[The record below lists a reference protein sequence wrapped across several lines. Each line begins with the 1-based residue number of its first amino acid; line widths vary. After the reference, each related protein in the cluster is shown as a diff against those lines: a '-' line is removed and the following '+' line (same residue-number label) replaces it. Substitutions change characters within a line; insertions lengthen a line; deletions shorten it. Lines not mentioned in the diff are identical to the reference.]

1 MSFEGNT
8 ALYIQYAY
16 ARIQS
21 ILRKYGRDIE
31 SKEIKIIDPLERS
44 LALTIL
50 KLEDTLLKASE
61 DATPNTITSYLY
73 ALVTTFYEIL

>member
-1 MSFEGNT
+1 MKCGAVKYADLSVNRESNYIFSWDKMLSFEGNT

-31 SKEIKIIDPLERS
+31 SKEIKDYRPL
-44 LALTIL
+44 
-50 KLEDTLLKASE
+50 
-61 DATPNTITSYLY
+61 
-73 ALVTTFYEIL
+73 